1 MGEIGDVVTLPK
13 HLKSGDPEPVID
25 ENRYTLIAFRFCPFC
40 DRVRLTLSYHK
51 IDYDLVFVSLS
62 DKPDWLLRLS
72 PSGKVPLLL
81 NKGDRLFESDL
92 VMRFV
97 DELRGPE
104 ASLLRVCGAETFQQ
118 AADLAGKFFKP
129 AHSIL
134 FKPKLAGDEEETV
147 IAFREACTNLCAV
160 LKEDYFSGPQLSL
173 ADLILFPMLDRLE
186 AVLAQLKG
194 IAPEFVVELQST
206 EADSS
211 DYPEL
216 VRYLCRMRSLPFV
229 AALRQ
234 PVRLHALFAATMRAG
249 QTNPDI

>member
-1 MGEIGDVVTLPK
+1 MIWSLFHYLINPTGFYVSPHLVKDVSV
-13 HLKSGDPEPVID
+13 
-25 ENRYTLIAFRFCPFC
+25 
-40 DRVRLTLSYHK
+40 
-51 IDYDLVFVSLS
+51 
-62 DKPDWLLRLS
+62 
-72 PSGKVPLLL
+72 LL

-104 ASLLRVCGAETFQQ
+104 ASLLGVCGADAFQQ

-134 FKPKLAGDEEETV
+134 FKPKLADDEEETV
-147 IAFREACTNLCAV
+147 SAFREACISLCT
-160 LKEDYFSGPQLSL
+160 QLSL
-173 ADLILFPMLDRLE
+173 ADLVLFPMLDRLE

-194 IAPEFVVELQST
+194 IAPESVIELQST

-229 AALRQ
+229 ATLRQ
-234 PVRLHALFAATMRAG
+234 PVRLQAMFAATMRAG
-249 QTNPDI
+249 QANPDI